1 MKEAELS
8 ATQKAAIEKIRTLMK
23 EYALIKRPSFLY
35 TQRELLKTIKAD
47 LSALDAE
54 YIGEHKIPGEVV
66 KKLAGEVYESLMAK
80 KEYDRAITVANHYKL

>member
-1 MKEAELS
+1 MKETELS
-8 ATQKAAIEKIRTLMK
+8 ATQKAAVEKIRTLMK

-54 YIGEHKIPGEVV
+54 YIGKHEIPGDVV
-66 KKLAGEVYESLMAK
+66 KKLAGEVYETLMAK